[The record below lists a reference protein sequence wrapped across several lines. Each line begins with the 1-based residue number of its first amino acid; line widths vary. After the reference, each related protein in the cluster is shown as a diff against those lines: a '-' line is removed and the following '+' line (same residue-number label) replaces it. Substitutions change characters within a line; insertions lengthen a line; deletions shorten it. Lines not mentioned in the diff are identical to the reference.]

1 MLQRICNYCG
11 KRLVPGQQCDC
22 KTVQA
27 RLAERNKEAQ
37 ERYDRTRRDKEA
49 AAFYASEEWKAV
61 RQAVWARAYGLDEY
75 LYKTTGRVVKADTV
89 HHIVELKDDRTL
101 AYDTNNLICVSRQ
114 THKLIHTNYRNRK
127 RKLELQN
134 ELRAAIGALRN
145 K

>member
-1 MLQRICNYCG
+1 MLKRICNYCG
-11 KRLVPGQQCDC
+11 KRLEPGEQCDC

-27 RLAERNKEAQ
+27 RRAERNKGAQ
-37 ERYDRTRRDKEA
+37 ERYDRNRRDKEA
-49 AAFYASEEWKAV
+49 AAFYASDDWKAV

-134 ELRAAIGALRN
+134 ELRAAVGALRN